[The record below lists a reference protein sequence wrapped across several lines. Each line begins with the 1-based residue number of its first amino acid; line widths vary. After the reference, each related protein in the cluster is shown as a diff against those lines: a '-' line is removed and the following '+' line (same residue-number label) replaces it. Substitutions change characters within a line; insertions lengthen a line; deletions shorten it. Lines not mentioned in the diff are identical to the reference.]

1 MTTSRPARRRPSRAR
16 GFLGLIVGFLLVLLP
31 LMHNHPAAATSGP
44 VGQAHSSCTLCAVFA
59 GMDTPS
65 TGSVSIGLH
74 ESHADPCLLSLPV
87 VATSGRIGVDGRAP
101 PLASA

>member
-1 MTTSRPARRRPSRAR
+1 MTTSSPGRRRPSRAR

-44 VGQAHSSCTLCAVFA
+44 IGQAHSSCTLCAVFA
-59 GMDTPS
+59 GMDTP
-65 TGSVSIGLH
+65 GAGPVSIGLH
-74 ESHADPCLLSLPV
+74 PSQATQTLPSLPV
-87 VATSGRIGVDGRAP
+87 VAAPETIGVDGRAP

>member
-44 VGQAHSSCTLCAVFA
+44 VGQTHSSCTLCAVFA
-59 GMDTPS
+59 GMDSP
-65 TGSVSIGLH
+65 GAGPVSIGLH
-74 ESHADPCLLSLPV
+74 QSHAVQSLPSLPV
-87 VATSGRIGVDGRAP
+87 VVAPGRIGVDGRAP
-101 PLASA
+101 PLAST